1 MGWRTVVVLKIGV
14 ISDVH
19 SNLAAFE
26 AVLNGLS
33 KARAEVIWSLG
44 DLVGYAAQ
52 VNESIQLLKSL
63 KMPYV
68 HIAGNHDLGAVG
80 LISRQDFNSD
90 GQAALNY
97 TEKVL
102 TRENHRFLSSLP
114 KTFQPRPEVLLVHG
128 CPRDPIWEYLLTI
141 EQAES
146 CFHYFNQSICFF
158 GHTHL
163 PVIYSLSLAS
173 KQVKK
178 VIPQTGTSYSL
189 NLAEERYL
197 INPGSVGQPRDGN
210 PEASYC
216 LFDLKSLTVTWQ
228 RASYDIKRTQA
239 AIKQAGL
246 PLMLAT
252 RLSFGL

>member
-1 MGWRTVVVLKIGV
+1 MGWRAVVVLKIGV
-14 ISDVH
+14 ISDIH
-19 SNLAAFE
+19 SNLAALE
-26 AVLNGLS
+26 TVLVALQHS
-33 KARAEVIWSLG
+33 KVEVIWSLG

-52 VNESIQLLKSL
+52 VNETIKLLRSL
-63 KMPYV
+63 KIPYV
-68 HIAGNHDLGAVG
+68 HIAGNHDLGAVN
-80 LISRQDFNSD
+80 LISHQDFNPD
-90 GQAALNY
+90 GRAALSY
-97 TEKVL
+97 TEKVI
-102 TRENHRFLSSLP
+102 TRENHHFLTSLP
-114 KTFQPRPEVLLVHG
+114 KTFQPRSEVLLVHG

-158 GHTHL
+158 GHTHQ
-163 PVIYSLSLAS
+163 PVLYSLSLAS

-178 VIPQTGTSYSL
+178 VVPQTGTIYSL

-216 LFDLKSLTVTWQ
+216 LFDLKSLTLSWQ
-228 RASYDIKRTQA
+228 RVSYDIKKTQA